1 MLRNTMIICVAA
13 ATLAL
18 APLIGGTAMLVP
30 AAIAAP
36 DPDDANGHG
45 GRPTVEKEAITVTF
59 LDDFILDVCGIAT
72 QTTLTQR
79 TTTKTYPDG
88 YTTVH
93 VNGEFVPVDPRIASE
108 RDAFT
113 DVIEPD
119 GTVTTKGLAIRLY
132 RKGDGTVIRDA
143 GWVRFLENAL
153 IVRGPHPFLDTDPA
167 DVFC

>member
-1 MLRNTMIICVAA
+1 MMRLINSR
-13 ATLAL
+13 AL
-18 APLIGGTAMLVP
+18 AAGLLGVAMLVP
-30 AAIAAP
+30 AASAAP
-36 DPDDANGHG
+36 DPEDPNGHG
-45 GRPTVEKEAITVTF
+45 GQPTVEKEATTVTF
-59 LDDFILDVCGIAT
+59 HDSFIQDVCGIAT

-93 VNGEFVPVDPRIASE
+93 VNGELVPDDPRIASE

-132 RKGDGTVIRDA
+132 RKGEGTVIRDA
-143 GWVRFLENAL
+143 GWVRFLEDGL

>member
-1 MLRNTMIICVAA
+1 MARHRYRHWNTRRQQ
-13 ATLAL
+13 
-18 APLIGGTAMLVP
+18 P
-30 AAIAAP
+30 AIAAP
-36 DPDDANGHG
+36 DPQGANGHG
-45 GRPTVEKEAITVTF
+45 GRPTIEKEATTVTF
-59 LDDFILDVCGIAT
+59 HDSFIQDVCGIAT

-93 VNGEFVPVDPRIASE
+93 VNGELVPDDPRIASE

-113 DVIEPD
+113 DVIAPD
-119 GTVTTKGLAIRLY
+119 GTLTTIGLAIRLY
-132 RKGDGTVIRDA
+132 RKGEGTVIRDA
-143 GWVRFLENAL
+143 GWVRFLEDGL